1 MSAELNELSAVEAAG
16 KIRSGE
22 ISSEE
27 LVRACLDRIE
37 EREPVI
43 RAWEFLD
50 PELALEQA
58 RRCDTSEARGPLH
71 LLELRTR

>member
-1 MSAELNELSAVEAAG
+1 MKACWGYYGAMAVELSGLSTTEVVG

-37 EREPVI
+37 ERESTI
-43 RAWEFLD
+43 HAWKFLD
-50 PELALEQA
+50 PELALMGA
-58 RRCDTSEARGPLH
+58 FVP
-71 LLELRTR
+71 